1 MKYKSTFINI
11 AILISFGLGLL
22 NAQTRFKD
30 WNASYSAPAGWQLIH
45 QTGNVHAYS
54 DGSQQTIIII
64 GVGLYES
71 TSEIRNAL
79 PQLIQGIFQTYNM
92 RGSAAGQAQDTKLHG
107 KSALVANYT
116 ATDQFFRHYKAR
128 STSLVSGTGTA
139 VGVFVLAAKE
149 RYNSDEARADKILKS
164 VRMSAPQDNKQLMS
178 AVAGSWTYYDGK
190 STSSIAGS
198 GYTSRSYQETIW
210 FDGRGNYRWSSS
222 GQVSANS
229 RVTNSG
235 TSTGASGFSD
245 NSIRGTYRIIG
256 STLIVKTNQ
265 GQQYAYEIEVRGGAI
280 ISNGRYY
287 IRGNG

>member
-1 MKYKSTFINI
+1 MQYKSTFINI
-11 AILISFGLGLL
+11 IILISFGVGLL

-30 WNASYSAPAGWQLIH
+30 WNASYNAPAGWQLIH
-45 QTGNVHAYS
+45 QTGNVHPYS
-54 DGSQQTIIII
+54 DGSQQAIIIV

-79 PQLIQGIFQTYNM
+79 PQLVQGIFQTYNM
-92 RGSAAGQAQDTKLHG
+92 RGSASGQAQNTKLHG

-116 ATDQFFRHYKAR
+116 ATDQFFRQYKAR
-128 STSLVSGTGTA
+128 STSLISGKGTA

-149 RYNSDEARADKILKS
+149 RYKNDETRADKILKS
-164 VRMSAPQDNKQLMS
+164 VKMSTPQDNQQMMS

-198 GYTSRSYQETIW
+198 GYTSRSYQETVW
-210 FDGRGNYRWSSS
+210 FDGRGNYRWSSN
-222 GQVSANS
+222 GQVSAS
-229 RVTNSG
+229 GRETISG
-235 TSTGASGFSD
+235 TSSSASGFSA
-245 NSIRGTYRIIG
+245 NNVQGTYRIIG

-265 GQQYAYEIEVRGGAI
+265 GRQFAYEIEVRGGAI

>member
-1 MKYKSTFINI
+1 MQYKSTFINI
-11 AILISFGLGLL
+11 IILISFGVGLL

-30 WNASYSAPAGWQLIH
+30 WNASYNAPAGWQLIH

-54 DGSQQTIIII
+54 DGSQQAIIIV

-79 PQLIQGIFQTYNM
+79 PQLVQGIFQTYNM
-92 RGSAAGQAQDTKLHG
+92 RGSASGQAQNTKLHG

-116 ATDQFFRHYKAR
+116 ATDQFFRQYKAR
-128 STSLVSGTGTA
+128 STSLLSKKKTTDN
-139 VGVFVLAAKE
+139 VFVLAAKE
-149 RYNSDEARADKILKS
+149 RYKNDETRADKILKS
-164 VRMSAPQDNKQLMS
+164 VKMSTPQDNQQMMS

-198 GYTSRSYQETIW
+198 GYTSRSYQETVW
-210 FDGRGNYRWSSS
+210 FDGRGNYRWSSN
-222 GQVSANS
+222 GQVSAS
-229 RVTNSG
+229 GRETISG
-235 TSTGASGFSD
+235 TSSSASGFSA
-245 NSIRGTYRIIG
+245 NNVQGPYRIIG

-265 GQQYAYEIEVRGGAI
+265 GQQFAYEIEVRGGAI